1 LDQTRCY
8 CPKYCKAEAQLYES
22 DAPAIYYATFENVL
36 TDGRIPTRTVIL
48 IDEFHNFMKL
58 PAQLTA
64 AGISCPYKFAS
75 AQQVIGLS
83 ATLGGE

>member
-1 LDQTRCY
+1 
-8 CPKYCKAEAQLYES
+8 LYES
-22 DAPAIYYATFENVL
+22 ADPDIYYSIFANVIATGIVPA
-36 TDGRIPTRTVIL
+36 GTVII

-75 AQQVIGLS
+75 AQQVLGLS
-83 ATLGGE
+83 ATFGGK